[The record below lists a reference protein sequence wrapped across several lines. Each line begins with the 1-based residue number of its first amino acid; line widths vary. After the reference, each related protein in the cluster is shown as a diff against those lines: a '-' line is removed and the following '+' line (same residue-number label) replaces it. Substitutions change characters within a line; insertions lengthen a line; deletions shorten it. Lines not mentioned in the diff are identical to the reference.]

1 MSLFSGLV
9 NGAIRFPDAAIN
21 RSNGLLPMP
30 LGAGSQ
36 FSTPDGRYSDS
47 GSLLPGGLNQ
57 PYAYGT
63 SARISTQTQLA
74 FPNRVALIIPKLYI
88 PAPESDGLDHSDPL
102 LEHSMSDGDMA
113 FTIVMH
119 PAMKSYGSQYCVA
132 PYGYA
137 SKCVPVIN
145 LPTVNYILWGLQVG
159 LKRKQSSRW
168 KTFFTQL
175 TRGESPRYPDEM
187 DINFVW
193 RFIQRYIKP
202 IGIQH
207 GSDTQG
213 GQHEGD
219 TNRIVTHGAVDYVS
233 SYAIEGKILHVNNM
247 WRDYDVHENDD
258 LVLALRQMDA
268 PHMELQFNLSSSVRS
283 YRSERVPIS
292 SSWFYLRPE
301 VLQYRSFAEVPY
313 IHVGRSQKYC
323 SSYNRGTN
331 ICCWDA
337 RMAVIPGAP
346 LQITLQPMYV
356 DSEKMYYQKK
366 NLNGN
371 TMNAYYGKPESLTSL
386 QVKEIASQD
395 TDDGNNRFMEQPPHL
410 LKRKVTFGPPTFA
423 TTSESPSGDLTTV
436 EMADSSESD
445 FSRNMNTIELGQ
457 ESMLDKSKKRSKKT
471 TAVENAP

>member
-9 NGAIRFPDAAIN
+9 NGAIRFPDSAIN

-30 LGAGSQ
+30 INTGIQ
-36 FSTPDGRYSDS
+36 FSTPDGRFSDS
-47 GSLLPGGLNQ
+47 SSLLPGGLSQ

-88 PAPESDGLDHSDPL
+88 PAPESDGLDMSDPL
-102 LEHSMSDGDMA
+102 LEHATSDGDFA
-113 FTIVMH
+113 FTLVMH
-119 PAMKSYGSQYCVA
+119 SGMKSYGSQYCVA
-132 PYGYA
+132 PYGYSA
-137 SKCVPVIN
+137 KCVPVIN
-145 LPTVNYILWGLQVG
+145 LATANYILWGLQVG

-175 TRGESPRYPDEM
+175 TRGESPKYPEDM

-193 RFIQRYIKP
+193 RFIQRYLKP

-233 SYAIEGKILHVNNM
+233 SFAIEGKILHVNNL
-247 WRDYDVHENDD
+247 WRDYNVHENDD
-258 LVLALRQMDA
+258 LVFALRQMEG

-292 SSWFYLRPE
+292 NSWFYLKPE
-301 VLQYRSFAEVPY
+301 VLEYRSYSEVPY
-313 IHVGRSQKYC
+313 IHVGRSQKYS

-337 RMAVIPGAP
+337 RMSVIPGNP

-356 DSEKMYYQKK
+356 DSESMYYAKR
-366 NLNGN
+366 NLNGLS
-371 TMNAYYGKPESLTSL
+371 MESYYGKPESQSSL
-386 QVKEIASQD
+386 QIRENEKLENDVNTKTTHLENPS
-395 TDDGNNRFMEQPPHL
+395 HL
-410 LKRKVTFGPPTFA
+410 LKRKVTFGPPVGTEISDNTNLYNTEA
-423 TTSESPSGDLTTV
+423 EKNLHDPIGLHNDDNISSAL
-436 EMADSSESD
+436 DSMEKNKKKAKKSQIIS
-445 FSRNMNTIELGQ
+445 Q
-457 ESMLDKSKKRSKKT
+457 E
-471 TAVENAP
+471 